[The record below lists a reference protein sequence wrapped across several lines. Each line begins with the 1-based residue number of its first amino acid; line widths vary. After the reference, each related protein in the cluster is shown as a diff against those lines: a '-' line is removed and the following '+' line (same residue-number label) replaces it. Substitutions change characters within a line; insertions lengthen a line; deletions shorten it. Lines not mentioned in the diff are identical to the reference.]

1 MAHAAFTQ
9 SIYIAATPDAVKV
22 SLADYSYHSAIHPM
36 IVRVQVLDHTT
47 GPDGTPLRRS
57 KISDRM
63 RMGPFTFAITY
74 LATILEAAD
83 GTLVSETPTSNR
95 MSTCTM

>member
-74 LATILEAAD
+74 LATILACI
-83 GTLVSETPTSNR
+83 LTSSKWSAKVEWTAR
-95 MSTCTM
+95 DS